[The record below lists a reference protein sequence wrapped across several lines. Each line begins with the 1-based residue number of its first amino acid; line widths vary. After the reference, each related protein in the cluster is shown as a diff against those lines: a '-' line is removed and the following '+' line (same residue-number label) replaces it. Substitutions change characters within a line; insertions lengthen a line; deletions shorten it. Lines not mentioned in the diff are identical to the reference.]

1 MGNARL
7 DEAQVVIKIA
17 ERNSNKLR
25 YVEDATL
32 MNGREGE
39 LKNPLRVKEK
49 CEETGLKLNIKKK
62 QKQKKNLRL

>member
-17 ERNSNKLR
+17 EGNSNKLR

-32 MNGREGE
+32 MN
-39 LKNPLRVKEK
+39 
-49 CEETGLKLNIKKK
+49 
-62 QKQKKNLRL
+62 

>member
-17 ERNSNKLR
+17 EGNSNKLR

-32 MNGREGE
+32 MNWREGE
-39 LKNPLRVKEK
+39 LKNTLRVKEK
-49 CEETGLKLNIKKK
+49 SEETGLKLNIKKK
-62 QKQKKNLRL
+62 KRNLRL

>member
-17 ERNSNKLR
+17 EGNSNKLR

-49 CEETGLKLNIKKK
+49 SEETGLMLNI
-62 QKQKKNLRL
+62 